1 MNSKLL
7 RLCRSRDL
15 VAIFRGLAQDDV
27 FDKLMILLGSDKRYL
42 SNYFADYSD
51 FVTELYSHNTA
62 DLTKY
67 ILQIAMEDEN
77 VFIKEAA
84 SGCIPPHEMQECL
97 VNELLFLQEVS
108 QLTPADFMAGVE
120 YDGYIPQWTTS
131 KADFVESYKQRLMTV
146 ANVGYGKW
154 TKSNM
159 FIFRDGICPVKHPDT
174 QKLSELF
181 GYEAQRKAIIDNTL
195 ALLDGKPALNALLYG
210 DAGTGKSSTVKAV
223 ANEYADSGLR
233 LIEIS
238 KEQLRE
244 IPGIIDEI
252 SRNPLK
258 FIIFI
263 DDLSFVEGEDCFGSL
278 KAILEGSAAARSR
291 NMVIYATSNRRHLV
305 KEKFSDREG
314 DDIHRND
321 TMQETLSLSSRFG
334 LRVNFNRP
342 DKKEY
347 IMIASKLAKL
357 NELDM
362 KEEELAEKAEQF
374 ALSSGNGRSP
384 RTAKQ
389 FIHQVINNIQDQT

>member
-1 MNSKLL
+1 MDNKLL

-27 FDKLMILLGSDKRYL
+27 FDKLMILLGSDKRFL
-42 SNYFADYSD
+42 SNYLADYSD

-62 DLTKY
+62 DLTQY
-67 ILQIAMEDEN
+67 MLRITMEDEN

-84 SGCIPPHEMQECL
+84 SGCIPPCATATRR
-97 VNELLFLQEVS
+97 S
-108 QLTPADFMAGVE
+108 TSSTPRATPTSAARWV
-120 YDGYIPQWTTS
+120 TS
-131 KADFVESYKQRLMTV
+131 KADFVENYKQRLMTV

-159 FIFRDGICPVKHPDT
+159 FVYRDGIVPVKHPDT

-181 GYEAQRKAIIDNTL
+181 SYDAQRKAIVDNTL

-223 ANEYADSGLR
+223 ANEYAENGLR
-233 LIEIS
+233 LIEIT

-244 IPGIIDEI
+244 IPAIIEEI

-278 KAILEGSAAARSR
+278 KAILEGSAAARSH

-314 DDIHRND
+314 DDVHLND
-321 TMQETLSLSSRFG
+321 TLQETLSLSSRFG

-342 DKKEY
+342 DKKDY
-347 IMIASKLAKL
+347 IMIVTKLAEL
-357 NELDM
+357 NEVKM

-374 ALSSGNGRSP
+374 AISSGNGRSP

-389 FIHQVINNIQDQT
+389 FIHQIINNIQDQT